1 MNGGD
6 NVPATRKYVECRQ
19 RIGDHRKLTGWQRV
33 GNQVNL
39 NGVST
44 YQKLGNTGSVYYVSE
59 TRKT

>member
-44 YQKLGNTGSVYYVSE
+44 YQKLGNT
-59 TRKT
+59 